1 MGDFLDEHPLIIVP
15 IAFIVIILFMIL
27 FITCL
32 EFLGSKL
39 IDKANENYTFFYKSL
54 SGEEGEAKYCGKNYG
69 MLYCETENE
78 IITVESF
85 TRGEKEKK

>member
-1 MGDFLDEHPLIIVP
+1 MGDFLDEHSFIKFLIVP
-15 IAFIVIILFMIL
+15 IAVIL
-27 FITCL
+27 FIICL
-32 EFLGSKL
+32 GFLGCKF

-54 SGEEGEAKYCGKNYG
+54 SGEEGEARYCGKNYG
-69 MLYCETENE
+69 MLYCETENG